1 MADDTQ
7 DLTVEVLR
15 SIRDE
20 ITGLRADTNA
30 RFAELRTETN
40 ASIAQTN
47 ARLDFLADGQVR
59 LATEVAG
66 LRGDVH
72 DLRGEVHDLR
82 GEVHD
87 LRGGLT
93 DLTKVVEKNGQRFEH
108 FLATEG
114 DVIRDLRRR
123 IERVESHVGLN
134 E

>member
-7 DLTVEVLR
+7 DVTVEVLR

-66 LRGDVH
+66 LRG
-72 DLRGEVHDLR
+72 EVHDLR
-82 GEVHD
+82 G
-87 LRGGLT
+87 
-93 DLTKVVEKNGQRFEH
+93 VVEKNGQRFEH
-108 FLATEG
+108 FLA
-114 DVIRDLRRR
+114 R
-123 IERVESHVGLN
+123 IERVDSHVGLS